1 MENLLK
7 QLIEIE
13 SPSGSEQNLAFF
25 LQDYLKHLGWK
36 TTLQPLNTNSSTKQT
51 YNVYASRENTSQ
63 SVPDSSSSEK
73 HPTNPDVIFCTHLD
87 CVSPYIP
94 YRQDQEYIYG
104 RGACDAKNQIVT
116 MIYAAEKLLNNVDA
130 DTNADTN
137 TNTNNLSVGLL
148 FTAGEEIDHPG
159 IRKANELNLLPSIF
173 IVGEPTEFHLIHTQ
187 KGCINGRITSRGTA
201 SHSGYPDFGD
211 DAVRKLN
218 PVLRAL
224 YRLESRIPEC
234 FVNAYISNGG
244 HASNVLADSA
254 EAEFCIRY
262 NSKTQ
267 TILDYLRRHQG
278 ECQVYFDSISEPM
291 ACDTLPGWP
300 KMAAGFVTDLDK
312 FHVQPFQCQRFIFGS
327 GSILD
332 AHTPDEKIAKQDLPR
347 AVDEYVKIVEMAK
360 NNSISF

>member
-13 SPSGSEQNLAFF
+13 SPSGSEQNLALF
-25 LQDYLKHLGWK
+25 LQDYLEQLGWK
-36 TTLQPLNTNSSTKQT
+36 TTLQPVYTNSSSKQT
-51 YNVYASRENTSQ
+51 YNLYASRENVSREKISQ
-63 SVPDSSSSEK
+63 SDQSVVDSQTTEK
-73 HPTNPDVIFCTHLD
+73 QPTNPDVIFCTHLD

-94 YRQDQEYIYG
+94 YREDQEYIYG

-116 MIYAAEKLLNNVDA
+116 MIYSAERLLNNAGKA
-130 DTNADTN
+130 DD
-137 TNTNNLSVGLL
+137 NLSVGLL
-148 FTAGEEIDHPG
+148 LTAGEEIDHPG
-159 IRKANELNLLPSIF
+159 IRKANKLNLSPSIF

-187 KGCINGRITSRGTA
+187 KGCINGRITSRGIA

-211 DAVRKLN
+211 DAVRKLI
-218 PVLRAL
+218 PILRAL

-267 TILDYLRRHQG
+267 TILDYLQQHQG
-278 ECQVYFDSISEPM
+278 ESQVYFDSISEPM
-291 ACDTLPGWP
+291 VCDTLPSWP
-300 KMAAGFVTDLDK
+300 QMAAGFVTDLDK
-312 FHVQPFQCQRFIFGS
+312 FYVQPFQCQRFIFGS

-332 AHTPDEKIAKQDLPR
+332 AHTPDEKIAKEDLPR
-347 AVDEYVKIVEMAK
+347 AVQEYVKIVEMAMERNK
-360 NNSISF
+360 N